1 MAQLIIKN
9 IGPIKDV
16 DITLNKVNVIIG
28 PQSSGKST
36 INKIACYC
44 TWVEKKVS
52 LDQSFDFFL
61 TGTNFLDRL
70 VEFHKMKGYFRQ
82 ESYIE
87 FSSEVIKITYA
98 YQADAIPTFEWV
110 NQYGYQRTKISYI
123 PAERNV
129 VSLIA
134 GWEEVKLPNNN
145 IFNFMMDW
153 NMARKA
159 YTPAHSLLIDYI
171 KGNYYYDEEA
181 ETDFF
186 QMENRDKIQLTN
198 ASSGQQSMIPLY
210 LLIRY
215 FTQSI
220 YEKKEDTNVKNKE
233 REVNLIQQL
242 FLHAFQ
248 SIKNNTSILKENES
262 IQDFIETNLFNDNSS
277 NSELT
282 EKGARFLD
290 SLSKSFSNFID
301 TKFTSLFIEEP
312 ELNLFPSTQRQLFYF
327 ILQAIQKGGHRL
339 FVTTHSPYILYA
351 LNNCM
356 MGALVKDEMPEEMAQ
371 TLESCQ
377 AWIAPELVSAWQ
389 IENGQL
395 VSIQEEQTRNIGKHY
410 FNRIMNDTLDEYYT
424 MLNFFNPQKK

>member
-159 YTPAHSLLIDYI
+159 YTPA
-171 KGNYYYDEEA
+171 
-181 ETDFF
+181 
-186 QMENRDKIQLTN
+186 
-198 ASSGQQSMIPLY
+198 
-210 LLIRY
+210 
-215 FTQSI
+215 
-220 YEKKEDTNVKNKE
+220 
-233 REVNLIQQL
+233 
-242 FLHAFQ
+242 
-248 SIKNNTSILKENES
+248 
-262 IQDFIETNLFNDNSS
+262 
-277 NSELT
+277 
-282 EKGARFLD
+282 
-290 SLSKSFSNFID
+290 
-301 TKFTSLFIEEP
+301 
-312 ELNLFPSTQRQLFYF
+312 
-327 ILQAIQKGGHRL
+327 
-339 FVTTHSPYILYA
+339 
-351 LNNCM
+351 C
-356 MGALVKDEMPEEMAQ
+356 
-371 TLESCQ
+371 
-377 AWIAPELVSAWQ
+377 
-389 IENGQL
+389 
-395 VSIQEEQTRNIGKHY
+395 
-410 FNRIMNDTLDEYYT
+410 
-424 MLNFFNPQKK
+424 